1 MHPETLSQKRTV
13 TGEVRLPDPV
23 EDAILTLGVRMRDP
37 LSYQE
42 IASAFGIAH
51 DDVSKICEPY
61 WEMLRTTGED
71 GPALTYTRRS
81 SRKAVRPRAMWEN
94 AAFGNSGREMFQKQQ
109 IVNGADRLADPV
121 DDAVLTLGVRLTNPL
136 TYEELASLFQIAH
149 NDASRI
155 CEPYKEFMRTAGSY
169 GVRGVTRTS

>member
-1 MHPETLSQKRTV
+1 MNPDTLSLKRAV

-23 EDAILTLGVRMRDP
+23 DDAVLTLGVRMRDP
-37 LSYQE
+37 LSHEE

-51 DDVSKICEPY
+51 DDVGKICEPFNV
-61 WEMLRTTGED
+61 MLRTTGEV

-81 SRKAVRPRAMWEN
+81 SRKTVRPRAMWEN

-121 DDAVLTLGVRLTNPL
+121 DDAILTLGVRLANPL
-136 TYEELASLFQIAH
+136 TYEEIASLLQIAH

-155 CEPYKEFMRTAGSY
+155 CEPYKEFIRTAGDY
-169 GVRGVTRTS
+169 GVRGVTRTG